1 MPKCWSGC
9 LTRPQRRSKIGKS
22 TWSLYRVFS
31 THRYIYPKIT
41 PIPTA
46 LLYWSSGMLH
56 TALLLTILSTA
67 TTPTDSLPKAD
78 SLRSIR
84 LTEIVVSASRVA
96 ESVLRSP
103 VSIEILDARRIRL
116 SAQPSYFDA
125 IENLKG
131 VQLLT
136 SSLGFKV
143 YNTRGFAATTNVR
156 FVQLVDGRDNQAP
169 HIGAPIGSALAPSDL
184 DIQQVELVPGVASAL
199 YGMNALNGLVNIL
212 TRNPFDSQGL
222 SIGQKTGINHVGDAA
237 VPAKLFS
244 ETSIRYARRIS
255 DRFGFKV
262 NLVYQSGY
270 DWVAGNRDDL
280 NPNGNA
286 SLNLFGADNPAY
298 DPVNG
303 YGNEAANR
311 RTLTLGGKRYSIG
324 RTGYYEAD
332 ATDYGLRNLRGDVSL
347 HYRFSPTVELAYTY
361 QGATLNNAY
370 QRTNR
375 FRLDK
380 YRLDQHSLTLT
391 TPSIQ
396 VRAYRSSENT
406 GDSYNIRSMAENIDR
421 SFKTDNQWFSDFT
434 SQFNKE
440 TQTGIAVPNALRNAR
455 AVADQGRPVPGTP
468 AFNELIAKLR
478 AINNWDIGAALQVQ
492 SWMYHVEGEVEP
504 TRVLWKRF
512 REQTGLTIQAGFDF
526 RRYVVFPDGN
536 YFINPTEPD
545 QDLVYGK
552 MGGFIQVTRTFF
564 DTKLKV
570 AGSLRL
576 DKNSYFA
583 PRLNP
588 RLSMV
593 YSPVDNHNIRVSYQ
607 NGYRFPSLFEGFTNI
622 NSGGVKRVGGLPIMS
637 SGIYENAYL
646 VTSINAFQTAIT
658 ADVNTNG
665 LTTSQ
670 AIQKN
675 KGLLKKSPYTY
686 LKPEQ
691 VNSFEIGYKGLF
703 AGQRLF
709 VDVDSYY
716 MTYKNFIAQVN
727 ANLAKGSN
735 PDSLAYYFSSANTQ
749 DRYRLWTN
757 SQSKVFNYGA
767 SLGLRYSLT
776 TNWSIGGNASFAR
789 LDRAENGDGLES
801 AFNTSQWITNLNLSN
816 GNLWNGLG
824 FSVNY
829 KYQSSFLWQ
838 SELATGNVPAIN
850 TLDGQ
855 ISYRL
860 PTPGVLV
867 KVGGTNLFNKP
878 YYTFIGGPAVAGFYY
893 TNLVWEM

>member
-1 MPKCWSGC
+1 M
-9 LTRPQRRSKIGKS
+9 LNI
-22 TWSLYRVFS
+22 
-31 THRYIYPKIT
+31 
-41 PIPTA
+41 A
-46 LLYWSSGMLH
+46 LLF
-56 TALLLTILSTA
+56 TTLSTA
-67 TTPTDSLPKAD
+67 TTPADSLPKTD
-78 SLRSIR
+78 SLRSVQ

-103 VSIEILDARRIRL
+103 VSIEVLDARRIRL

-131 VQLLT
+131 VQLLI

-169 HIGAPIGSALAPSDL
+169 HIGAPIASALAPSDL

-212 TRNPFDSQGL
+212 TRNPFDSPGL
-222 SIGQKTGINHVGDAA
+222 SIGQKTGVNHIGDAA
-237 VPAKLFS
+237 VSAKLFS
-244 ETSIRYARRIS
+244 ETSIRYANRIG
-255 DRFGFKV
+255 DRFAFKV
-262 NLVYQSGY
+262 NLVYQHGY
-270 DWVAGNRDDL
+270 DWIAGNRDDL

-286 SLNLFGADNPAY
+286 SLSLFGADNPAY

-324 RTGYYEAD
+324 RTGYYEAE
-332 ATDYGLRNLRGDVSL
+332 ATDYNLRNLRGDLSL
-347 HYRFSPTVELAYTY
+347 HYRFSPTIELAYTY
-361 QGATLNNAY
+361 QGATLNNVY

-375 FRLDK
+375 FRLEN

-391 TPSIQ
+391 TPSLQ
-396 VRAYRSSENT
+396 VRAYRSRENT
-406 GDSYNIRSMAENIDR
+406 GDSYNIRSMAENIDK
-421 SFKTDNQWFSDFT
+421 SFKTDNQWFADFT
-434 SQFNKE
+434 NQFNSATKA
-440 TQTGIAVPNALRNAR
+440 GRAIPDALRDAR
-455 AVADQGRPVPGTP
+455 TTADQGRPVPGTP
-468 AFNELIAKLR
+468 AFNDLIAKLR
-478 AINNWDIGAALQVQ
+478 DINNWDIGAALRVQ
-492 SWMYHVEGEVEP
+492 SWLYHVEGQVEP

-512 REQTGLTIQAGFDF
+512 REQTGLTLQAGFDF

-536 YFINPTEPD
+536 YFINPTEPGRN
-545 QDLVYGK
+545 LVYGK
-552 MGGFIQVTRTFF
+552 TGGFVQATRTFF
-564 DTKLKV
+564 DRKLKV

-576 DKNSYFA
+576 DKNSYFDA
-583 PRLNP
+583 RLNP
-588 RLSMV
+588 RLSVV
-593 YSPVDNHNIRVSYQ
+593 YSPIDNHTIRVSYQ

-637 SGIYENAYL
+637 KGIYENAYL

-658 ADVNTNG
+658 ADVNNNG

-675 KGLLKKSPYTY
+675 KGLLKQSPYTY

-691 VNSFEIGYKGLF
+691 VNSVEVGYKGLF
-703 AGQRLF
+703 FKQRLF
-709 VDVDSYY
+709 VDVDAYY
-716 MTYKNFIAQVN
+716 MAYKNFIAQVN

-735 PDSLAYYFSSANTQ
+735 PDSLAYYFSSASTQ

-757 SQSKVFNYGA
+757 SQTKVFNYGVSA
-767 SLGLRYSLT
+767 GLRYSLT
-776 TNWSIGGNASFAR
+776 TNWSVGGNASFAK

-801 AFNTSQWITNLNLSN
+801 AFNTPQWITNLNLSN

-829 KYQSSFLWQ
+829 KHQSSFLWQ
-838 SELATGNVPAIN
+838 SELATGNVSAIN
-850 TLDGQ
+850 TVDAQL
-855 ISYRL
+855 SYRL
-860 PTPGVLV
+860 PKPGLLL
-867 KVGGTNLFNKP
+867 KAGGTNLFNKP
-878 YYTFIGGPAVAGFYY
+878 YYTFIGGPAVGGFYY
-893 TNLVWEM
+893 TNIVWEM